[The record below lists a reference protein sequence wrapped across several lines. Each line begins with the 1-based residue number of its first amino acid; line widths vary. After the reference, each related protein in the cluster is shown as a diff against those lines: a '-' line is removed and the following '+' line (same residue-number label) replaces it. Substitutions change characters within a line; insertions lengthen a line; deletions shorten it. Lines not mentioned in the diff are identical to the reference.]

1 MSIQNKRKIPMIKEY
16 EDIYQDWHNEIPQFT
31 ANTPVTWVV
40 LEMHRALRRVM
51 QGTTKSYPVKENK

>member
-1 MSIQNKRKIPMIKEY
+1 MIKEY